1 APESDEHGV
10 YGITVLD
17 EFESNRPGAF
27 TGIKVFAVLNQKRA
41 FAVSHLPREMASII
55 KVAVDNPHGCAR
67 SADPFQLIR
76 VRGGASHDRYGNP
89 AALSAV
95 GQRQPKVA
103 DARTNGRLGT
113 AVVGQP
119 RHDCLSAARL
129 KTPDRIGGFE
139 FHNELAIQHLAERWA
154 RVLRRVSEDR
164 RNSGDCGSN
173 SV

>member
-1 APESDEHGV
+1 MQS
-10 YGITVLD
+10 
-17 EFESNRPGAF
+17 
-27 TGIKVFAVLNQKRA
+27 
-41 FAVSHLPREMASII
+41 
-55 KVAVDNPHGCAR
+55 
-67 SADPFQLIR
+67 
-76 VRGGASHDRYGNP
+76 
-89 AALSAV
+89 V

-113 AVVGQP
+113 GVVGQP

-129 KTPDRIGGFE
+129 ETPDRIGGFE